1 MQSLFLLISF
11 VWFEDDKNENE
22 ITKYRL
28 AAASTDPQIQIQIQI
43 QFIDIFCTSKWY
55 IKDTMCGVNKHN
67 YIN

>member
-28 AAASTDPQIQIQIQI
+28 AAASTDPQIQIQIQ
-43 QFIDIFCTSKWY
+43 FIDIFCTSKWY